1 MDEEGMWAIVTL
13 SVALQLMETHP
24 LSIYSLKE
32 ETPKI
37 HYYLAKKERKY
48 QSEAVDIFLQE
59 LRDFIN
65 HNINIEPV
73 ID

>member
-1 MDEEGMWAIVTL
+1 
-13 SVALQLMETHP
+13 METHP

-32 ETPKI
+32 EPPKI

-48 QSEAVDIFLQE
+48 QPEAVDIFLQE
-59 LRDFIN
+59 LQDFIN